1 MSWEVAEAA
10 ARECL
15 EGYLA
20 ALQRGDRE
28 SAEFWR
34 VNATE
39 RIVNLNDAIGNYLKS
54 GGSDG
59 TEQTRG

>member
-34 VNATE
+34 ANATE

-54 GGSDG
+54 GGTDSA
-59 TEQTRG
+59 E